1 MPEHEQDG
9 QEREFDLRW
18 ADGAEHKEPSA
29 RARMLAARW
38 KQNPPGPVPFRPDPD
53 HGRPRRRLSRLS
65 RSSQFSQF
73 SRPSRPSRSSR
84 SSWVSVALVFGC
96 MAGLIVLLG
105 YLDFR
110 VP

>member
-38 KQNPPGPVPFRPDPD
+38 KHNPPGPVPFRPDPE
-53 HGRPRRRLSRLS
+53 HGRPRRRAA
-65 RSSQFSQF
+65 
-73 SRPSRPSRSSR
+73 R
-84 SSWVSVALVFGC
+84 SSWVSTAVVLGS
-96 MAGLIVLLG
+96 MAALIVLLG
-105 YLDFR
+105 YINFR
-110 VP
+110 AP